1 MKLTII
7 GGGGFRVPQIFQAV
21 SDPAA
26 HLRIDEL
33 CLFDV
38 DPTRI
43 DAIRRVISGLA
54 ETMQHPVHV
63 TSTVDLTEAVRG
75 ADFVFSAM
83 RVGGIEG
90 RTIDERVALDL
101 GVLGQETIGPG
112 GLAYALRTL
121 PHARELA
128 RTVRDLAPQAWVINF
143 TNPAGLVTE
152 AMREILGARVTG
164 ICDTPIGLMRRATRV
179 AGHRTE
185 EVTFD
190 YVGLNH
196 LGWLRSLSVG
206 GRDVLPQII
215 GDEHRLA
222 RIEEARILGVDWVQS
237 LGALPN
243 EYLFYYYR
251 TREAIARIRAAEQ
264 TRGQYLAAKQGEF
277 YSTDPGLE
285 SWSRTL
291 HDREASYM
299 GESRDVADLHGR
311 DTDDVE
317 NGGYQQVALDLMTA
331 LTGGPGATMILNV
344 GNNSLTGARLVP
356 ELPEDAVVEVPC
368 TVDTDG
374 IHPQRVAAVE
384 GDMLGLMVQVKAS
397 EQLVLRAS
405 REHSPELAWRAFAGH
420 PLVDSSVIA
429 RQLLEEYRS
438 RIPGVAQALGG

>member
-26 HLRIDEL
+26 RLRIDEL

-38 DPTRI
+38 DASRI
-43 DAIRRVISGLA
+43 DAIRAVISDLA
-54 ETMQHPVHV
+54 KTMAHPVRV
-63 TSTVDLTEAVRG
+63 TSTVDLAESVRG

-83 RVGGIEG
+83 RVGGIAG
-90 RTIDERVALDL
+90 RMLDERVALDL

-121 PHARELA
+121 PHARDLA
-128 RTVRDLAPQAWVINF
+128 RMVRDIAPQAWVINF

-152 AMREILGARVTG
+152 AMREILGDRVTG

-179 AGHRTE
+179 AGHRPE

-196 LGWLRSLSVG
+196 LGWLRSLTVD
-206 GRDVLPQII
+206 GRDVLPEIL
-215 GDEHRLA
+215 GDESRLA
-222 RIEEARILGVDWVQS
+222 QIEEARVLGLDWVRA

-251 TREAIARIRAAEQ
+251 TREAVTRIRGAEQ

-277 YSTDPGLE
+277 YGADPNLE

-299 GESRDVADLHGR
+299 GESREAGDLHGR
-311 DTDDVE
+311 NIEDVE

-331 LTGGPGATMILNV
+331 LTGGPAATMILNV
-344 GNNSLTGARLVP
+344 GNDSLDGPRLVP
-356 ELPEDAVVEVPC
+356 ELPENAVVEVPC

-374 IHPQRVAAVE
+374 IHPHRVAAIE

-405 REHSPELAWRAFAGH
+405 LERSSELAWRAFAGH
-420 PLVDSSVIA
+420 PLVDSSIVA
-429 RQLLEEYRS
+429 GQLLEEYQS
-438 RIPGVAQALGG
+438 RIPGVAAALGG